1 MIRPYEVVEQ
11 YLTKV
16 FPNQPSCSEI
26 ASSLGRETK
35 WVSMQL
41 FVLKKTGVARVKGRA
56 QWAKWRLTGRNY
68 EDKDAFNKSNCD
80 DPSGP
85 YAILSAMQ
93 TVARDR
99 LLNGT
104 YHD

>member
-16 FPNQPSCSEI
+16 FPKQPSCSEI
-26 ASSLGRETK
+26 ANALEREIK

-41 FVLKKTGVARVKGRA
+41 FVLKKTGVAQVKGRA

-68 EDKDAFNKSNCD
+68 EDKKTVKHNHDGSL
-80 DPSGP
+80 SS